1 MRAREHTLAAMTETL
16 ATIAALVKENEVVL
30 FMKGTRHAPQC
41 GFSARVV
48 DVLDEYL
55 PEYVTVNVLADP
67 ALRDG
72 IKEFSSWPTIPQLY
86 VRGEFVGGCDIVLEM
101 NQSGELEGALGVKRG
116 EIAVPEIFVTPNA
129 LKALREFAEGGEPCV
144 RLEIG
149 AGWQYGLD
157 FDEPG
162 PRDVVVKG
170 EGWTVLLAPS
180 AARKVDGLTIDFVEG
195 PEGSGFKLDNPNEP
209 AKVKQIP
216 AEQLAAWVK
225 DGKPMVVFDVRTP
238 HERSIAHIPGSVL
251 LEDRAQLEDVD
262 RGATVVFTC
271 HHGTRSHAAAQ
282 EALQMGFSQVFNLIG
297 GIDAWST
304 NVDPSVPRY

>member
-1 MRAREHTLAAMTETL
+1 MSTQE
-16 ATIAALVKENEVVL
+16 ALRQLVQDNEVIL
-30 FMKGTRHAPQC
+30 FMKGTRSAPQC
-41 GFSARVV
+41 GFSATVV
-48 DVLDEYL
+48 GILDDFLDDYA
-55 PEYVTVNVLADP
+55 TVNVLADP
-67 ALRDG
+67 DVRAG

-101 NQSGELEGALGVKRG
+101 NENGELEGALGVKRG
-116 EIAVPEIFVTPNA
+116 EIEVPEIFVTPPA
-129 LKALREFAEGGEPCV
+129 LKALRDFAEGADPCV

-149 AGWQYGLD
+149 PSWQYGLD
-157 FDEPG
+157 FDDPR

-209 AKVKQIP
+209 AKVKQLP
-216 AEQLAAWVK
+216 AKELASWMEQ
-225 DGKPMVVFDVRTP
+225 GKPMVVFDVRTA
-238 HERSIAHIPGSVL
+238 HERATAAIPGTVHL
-251 LEDRAQLEDVD
+251 TDRAQLEDVD

-271 HHGTRSHAAAQ
+271 HHGSRSHAAAQ
-282 EALQMGFSQVFNLIG
+282 EALQLGFEQVYNLIG

-304 NVDPSVPRY
+304 QVDPSVPRY